1 MKVKCGDLV
10 KLVKLSSKGQIGIV
24 ISNPFRLHGEDRF
37 DLLMEDG
44 TKVKALPRTFMEVIS
59 VCR

>member
-24 ISNPFRLHGEDRF
+24 VSNPFRLHGEDRF
-37 DLLMEDG
+37 DLLMDDG
-44 TKVKALPRTFMEVIS
+44 TKVKG
-59 VCR
+59 

>member
-10 KLVKLSSKGQIGIV
+10 KLVMLSSKGLIGIV
-24 ISNPFRLHGEDRF
+24 VCNPFRLHGEDRF

-44 TKVKALPRTFMEVIS
+44 TKVKGLPRTYMEVIS
-59 VCR
+59 ERG

>member
-37 DLLMEDG
+37 DLLREDG
-44 TKVKALPRTFMEVIS
+44 TKVKALPRTVMEVIS